1 MNNPRP
7 LDVRP
12 GKRVLTIVLSL
23 AVVAGSYFMAR
34 WLIRTAPRPALREPA
49 ERSYLVRTAPL
60 SPGRERTEIFASGT
74 VVPALRVEL
83 KPRVAGRVIRVS
95 PEFRPGGAFAEGEEI
110 LSLDPEDYQLALA
123 ERQADLVRAEAEYRI
138 ELGRQDIARH
148 EWELLGP
155 GEEGEQLDGELA
167 LRIPQLNQ
175 AEAALEAARAAVRRA
190 ELNLE
195 RTSVRAPFNA
205 VVISQTVDPG
215 AEVATSTVLGV
226 LAGSDL
232 YWVRLTLPAEELDWF
247 EAGEGDRGAPVL
259 LRPAGSGEREA
270 TWRGRVIEKEAALVE
285 EGRLARVLV
294 AVPRPREGRPLLIG
308 MYLAAV
314 IEGRE
319 VDGVFSIPRIALRD
333 DNRVWLKNAAG
344 RLEIREIEVIRS
356 GPDRV
361 LAGEGLAGDEELVIS
376 DLAAPVPGILLRP
389 AGEEPGEPEL

>member
-1 MNNPRP
+1 MNNPPP
-7 LDVRP
+7 LNVRT
-12 GKRVLTIVLSL
+12 GKRVLTIILSL
-23 AVVAGSYFMAR
+23 AVLAGAYFLAR

-49 ERSYLVRTAPL
+49 ERSYLVRTATL
-60 SPGRERTEIFASGT
+60 TPGRERTEISSSGT
-74 VVPALRVEL
+74 VIPALRVEL
-83 KPRVAGRVIRVS
+83 KPRVAGRVTRVS
-95 PEFRPGGAFAEGEEI
+95 PAFRPGGAFAEGEEI
-110 LSLDPEDYQLALA
+110 LALDPEDYRLALA

-138 ELGRQDIARH
+138 ELGRQDIARR

-155 GEEGEQLDGELA
+155 GEEGEELDGELA
-167 LRIPQLNQ
+167 LRVPQLKQ
-175 AEAALEAARAAVRRA
+175 AEAALAAARAAVRRA

-232 YWVRLTLPAEELDWF
+232 YWVRLTLPAEELEWF
-247 EAGEGDRGAPVL
+247 EAGEGDRGAPVV
-259 LRPAGSGEREA
+259 LRPAGSGEGEA
-270 TWRGRVIEKEAALVE
+270 AWRGRVIEKEAALVE

-308 MYLAAV
+308 MYLAAA

-319 VDGVFSIPRIALRD
+319 LEGVFSLPRVALRD
-333 DNRVWLKNAAG
+333 GNRVWLRDDDG
-344 RLEIREIEVIRS
+344 RLEIREVEVIRS

-361 LAGEGLAGDEELVIS
+361 LAGEGLAAGEELVIS

-389 AGEEPGEPEL
+389 IDDQPGEPLL